1 MRGVSTAVAMTKKRK
16 KKNKDKKMYTFKVP
30 HKARSNAKHKLKWIE
45 KGKRQKLPHPYIPS
59 MLTDVPLF

>member
-16 KKNKDKKMYTFKVP
+16 KQKIVKKMYTFKVP

-45 KGKRQKLPHPYIPS
+45 KGKR
-59 MLTDVPLF
+59 